1 MEMQFPPTTKKSK
14 ALIRSLSRGFA
25 RDDKSP
31 RVVRKARSYK
41 EPTICERCGSIFV
54 RRTWRTDHKL
64 SAAELA
70 RAEWAVCPACEQVGR
85 HEGQGRVILR
95 GSGVLQEHEL
105 LRHRIQNVA
114 NRAMK
119 TQPERRIASIDW
131 IDAKGRALQVITTSQ
146 KLAHRIVHELGK
158 LFRAGIA
165 TYSWKDDGTL
175 FATWE
180 YELPKAKPKKSAKM
194 KAKKSLAPKP
204 KKRAPR

>member
-1 MEMQFPPTTKKSK
+1 MDRQTPPTTKQSK
-14 ALIRSLSRGFA
+14 GLIRSLSRGFA

-31 RVVRKARSYK
+31 RVVRKARTYK

-54 RRTWRTDHKL
+54 RRTWRSDHKL
-64 SAAELA
+64 STAERA
-70 RAEWAVCPACEQVGR
+70 RAGWAVCPACEQVGR
-85 HEGQGRVILR
+85 QEGQGRVILR

-119 TQPERRIASIDW
+119 TQPQRRIASIDW
-131 IDAKGRALQVITTSQ
+131 IDTNGRALQVITTSQ

-158 LFRAGIA
+158 LFRAGVA
-165 TYSWKDDGTL
+165 SYSWKDDGTL

-180 YELPKAKPKKSAKM
+180 YELSKAKPKKSAKVM
-194 KAKKSLAPKP
+194 AKKSPTPKP
-204 KKRAPR
+204 KKRARS

>member
-14 ALIRSLSRGFA
+14 GLIRSLSRGFA

-31 RVVRKARSYK
+31 RVVRKARTYK

-70 RAEWAVCPACEQVGR
+70 RAGWAVCPACEQVGR
-85 HEGQGRVILR
+85 QVGQGRVIIH
-95 GSGVLQEHEL
+95 GSGALQEQDTI
-105 LRHRIQNVA
+105 RRRIQNVA
-114 NRAMK
+114 NHAMK

-131 IDAKGRALQVITTSQ
+131 IDANGRALQVITTSQ

-165 TYSWKDDGTL
+165 SYSWKDDGTL

-180 YELPKAKPKKSAKM
+180 YELPKAKPKKSAKVM
-194 KAKKSLAPKP
+194 AKKSPKP
-204 KKRAPR
+204 RPGRRTRP

>member
-1 MEMQFPPTTKKSK
+1 MDKEIPPTTKQSK
-14 ALIRSLSRGFA
+14 GLIRSLNRGFA

-31 RVVRKARSYK
+31 RVVRKARTYN

-64 SAAELA
+64 SAAELG
-70 RAEWAVCPACEQVGR
+70 RAGWAVCPACEQVGR
-85 HEGQGRVILR
+85 QEGQGRVIIS
-95 GSGVLQEHEL
+95 GSGAIQEQETI
-105 LRHRIQNVA
+105 RRRIQNVA
-114 NRAMK
+114 NHAMK

-131 IDAKGRALQVITTSQ
+131 IDTNGRALQVITTSQ

-158 LFRAGIA
+158 LFHAGIT

-180 YELPKAKPKKSAKM
+180 YELPKAKPKKSAKVM
-194 KAKKSLAPKP
+194 VKKSPTLKP
-204 KKRAPR
+204 KKRAKS